1 MHWSSPVGGP
11 KRARGLPSACS
22 FLPMRLPGRAGDWS
36 SSWEAFLVTGGF
48 PALAR
53 FFAYALRLSRHV
65 RATGLAAWGAFLV
78 TGSSP
83 ALACF
88 LPMRLL
94 ARVGDWSSRVGSL
107 TSVGELALR
116 LSAVVVAASSPLLL
130 RSDKRAARLPRARLE
145 GRDRRPGQGRSPCRG
160 AGSRFPTASLT
171 RNPPPRS

>member
-1 MHWSSPVGGP
+1 M
-11 KRARGLPSACS
+11 RATGLA
-22 FLPMRLPGRAGDWS
+22 
-36 SSWEAFLVTGGF
+36 SWEAFVVAGSS
-48 PALAR
+48 PALAC

-130 RSDKRAARLPRARLE
+130 RSDKRAARLPRARLGGE
-145 GRDRRPGQGRSPCRG
+145 RPAARAGAKPLQGRRVSIPDR
-160 AGSRFPTASLT
+160 
-171 RNPPPRS
+171 